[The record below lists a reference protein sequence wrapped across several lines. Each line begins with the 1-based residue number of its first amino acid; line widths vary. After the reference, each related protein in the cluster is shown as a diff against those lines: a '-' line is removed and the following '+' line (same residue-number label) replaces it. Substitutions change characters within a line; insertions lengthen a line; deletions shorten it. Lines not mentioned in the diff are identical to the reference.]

1 MKKMIRTIFIMNVH
15 FDKLKTAAINV
26 LYALCLTVSTKNE
39 VSYQW
44 EYRHI
49 ETDLT
54 ICIQSARYSLV
65 KKGTQR

>member
-39 VSYQW
+39 VSYQ
-44 EYRHI
+44 
-49 ETDLT
+49 
-54 ICIQSARYSLV
+54 
-65 KKGTQR
+65 